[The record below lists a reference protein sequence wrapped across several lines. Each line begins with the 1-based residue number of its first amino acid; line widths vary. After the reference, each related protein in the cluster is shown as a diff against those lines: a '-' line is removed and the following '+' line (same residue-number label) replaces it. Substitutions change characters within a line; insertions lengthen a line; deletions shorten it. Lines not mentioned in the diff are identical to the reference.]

1 MSHPAMIDRVEPAGR
16 WEFDA
21 DVAACFDD
29 MLRRSIP
36 QHDLMRQLVFEVGS
50 RYVQKATDVVDLG
63 CSRGEAIDPFW
74 RQFGAHNR
82 WVLCDVSEPMLDAA
96 RSRYATAIDNR
107 LVDVRKHDLRSSYP
121 PFRAS
126 LTLCVLTLQ
135 FTPIEHRH
143 RIVRDIFKATTPGG
157 AVILV
162 EKVLGATAETDALL
176 VDLHHGVKAANGYDR
191 EAIARKRMS
200 LEGVLVPVTARWN
213 EELLGAAGFRH
224 VECFWRCLNF
234 AGWVGVRE

>member
-1 MSHPAMIDRVEPAGR
+1 MSAPEVIDQVQPGGA
-16 WEFDA
+16 WAFDA

-36 QHDLMRQLVFEVGS
+36 QHDLMRLLVFQVGS
-50 RYVQKATDVVDLG
+50 RYVQRATDIVDLG

-74 RQFGAHNR
+74 KRFGALNR
-82 WVLCDVSEPMLDAA
+82 FILTDVSEPMLSAA
-96 RSRYATAIDNR
+96 RERYATAIENR
-107 LVDVRKHDLRSSYP
+107 LVDVRNLDLRGPFP
-121 PFRAS
+121 PFKAS

-143 RIVRDIFKATTPGG
+143 RIVREIFKTTVSGG
-157 AVILV
+157 ALILV
-162 EKVLGATAETDALL
+162 EKVLGATAEADGLL
-176 VDLHHGVKAANGYDR
+176 VDLHHAMKAEHGYSG
-191 EAIARKRMS
+191 EAIARKRAS

-213 EELLGAAGFRH
+213 EELLTAAGFHH

-234 AGWVGVRE
+234 AGWVAVRE